1 MSPTTGRSA
10 RRRGPLVSDVPHT
23 EQPAGEN
30 AGAPLLSVVVPTYNR
45 CAGILRLLRALAAQT
60 LPPDRFEVI
69 VSNDGSTDGTAEA
82 LAAFEVPYRLRVL
95 TQANAG
101 PAAARNAAVR
111 EATGRLVVF
120 LDDDV
125 LPASDLLDVHL
136 AAQGDADDLI
146 VVGPMFPPTDW
157 ARSTW
162 VRWEERQLLKQYD
175 AMQRGLYSCTPRQFY
190 TGNASVPRALLL
202 QSGGFDARFKRAED
216 VELAFRLW
224 AMGARFHFEPTA
236 EVLHYASRS
245 FASWMRTPYQYGRY
259 DVVMGREKGINT
271 FELVCGEFERRHALS
286 QRLTRACVGRPWR
299 RAATTTLF
307 LTAVA
312 TDRIGLE
319 IAASFALSAIFNV
332 EYWQGAADEL
342 GGTAA
347 VWRAVEEPSR
357 VWTLLGRPS

>member
-1 MSPTTGRSA
+1 MTDLPGTVTPR
-10 RRRGPLVSDVPHT
+10 
-23 EQPAGEN
+23 
-30 AGAPLLSVVVPTYNR
+30 LSVVVPTYNR
-45 CAGILRLLRALAAQT
+45 RDGIVRLLLRLAEQT
-60 LPPDRFEVI
+60 LPADQFEVI
-69 VSNDGSTDGTAEA
+69 VANDGSTDGTAAA
-82 LAAFEVPYRLRVL
+82 LAAFTAPYRLRVL
-95 TQANAG
+95 TQENAG

-125 LPASDLLDVHL
+125 VPAPYLLEAHL

-162 VRWEERQLLKQYD
+162 VRWEERQLQKQYD
-175 AMQRGLYSCTPRQFY
+175 AMQRGIYSCTPRQFY

-202 QSGGFDARFKRAED
+202 QSGGFDAHFKRAED

-224 AMGARFHFEPTA
+224 AMGARFHFEPA
-236 EVLHYASRS
+236 ADVLHYASRT

-259 DVVMGREKGINT
+259 DVVMGRDKGINT
-271 FELVCGEFERRHALS
+271 FELACSEFERRHALS

-299 RAATTTLF
+299 HLATKALSLAA
-307 LTAVA
+307 VV

-319 IAASFALSAIFNV
+319 NVASFALSAIFNV

-342 GGTAA
+342 GSTAA
-347 VWRAVEEPSR
+347 IWRAIDEPSR
-357 VWTLLGRPS
+357 VWALLGRAA